1 MTKAKRCLP
10 VTLAFLFA
18 GCNAITGLDKDYTE
32 VDCEGGSCGD
42 GSVAE
47 SSTNDVT
54 NGHDGSEGSTPADAH
69 EGSTAEGAPPGD
81 APFDVSETGPATEG
95 GLDAEEGG
103 GAEGGL
109 DAEGLDAET
118 GADAEGG
125 PSAEGG
131 DASDASQCLAP
142 SMICGGVCAACTTP
156 ANATPTCSGTTCT
169 FTCDATFTTCGSSCA
184 DLQTDASN
192 CGWCGHACGTG
203 STCSGGT
210 CSPVTVCTQP
220 GTGGN
225 LNIAVQRP
233 GGSVL
238 YWDYFSG
245 TSCLGTCTWDVLSC
259 PTDQAGATPTVVT
272 GGGKHPSEG
281 LWPNGKGSFDYE
293 LGTIPTEMGSG
304 GIFRYVSGNTT
315 LLTSIDNLTWT
326 TDFSSGH
333 VFYPDPATPAQL
345 DEIVPEVLTDA
356 GAAEERTCINSLN
369 TLGDWDAAEG
379 VIFAVDSTSEQVFRY
394 ADNLSSTFCTSKTQ
408 VASGVSNETVLVAD
422 SDGAH
427 FYFADDNGVHACAA
441 AGTGCQTLATGQGAV
456 TQLVYD
462 ATNVYWTGTTGLVE
476 CAKAGC
482 SSAPRVLAN
491 NLPTADPIDVDV
503 AAGGTRVYYV
513 QGLSVYSLPK

>member
-1 MTKAKRCLP
+1 MTKAMRCLP
-10 VTLAFLFA
+10 LTLAFLFA

-32 VDCEGGSCGD
+32 VDCDGGTCGD
-42 GSVAE
+42 GSIAE

-54 NGHDGSEGSTPADAH
+54 TGHDGSEGSTGDAH
-69 EGSTAEGAPPGD
+69 EGSTADAPPSD
-81 APFDVSETGPATEG
+81 SPVDTSDTGPAGEG
-95 GLDAEEGG
+95 GLDAE
-103 GAEGGL
+103 AGL
-109 DAEGLDAET
+109 DAEGGVDAEA
-118 GADAEGG
+118 GPDAEGG
-125 PSAEGG
+125 SLSEGG
-131 DASDASQCLAP
+131 DASPCLSP
-142 SMICGGVCAACTTP
+142 SMVCGGVCATCTTP

-169 FTCDATFTTCGSSCA
+169 FTCDATFTQCGTSCA
-184 DLQTDASN
+184 DLQTDASD
-192 CGWCGHACGTG
+192 CGWCGHACGAG

-220 GTGGN
+220 GTGSN
-225 LNIAVQRP
+225 LNVAVQRP
-233 GGSVL
+233 GGAVL
-238 YWDYFSG
+238 YWDYFSD
-245 TSCLGTCTWDVLSC
+245 TTCLGTCTWDVLSC

-272 GGGKHPSEG
+272 SGGKHPSEG

-315 LLTSIDNLTWT
+315 LLTSTDNLTWK

-333 VFYPDPATPAQL
+333 LFYPDPATPAQL

-369 TLGDWDAAEG
+369 TLGDWDAAQG
-379 VIFAVDSTSEQVFRY
+379 TVFAVDSTTEQIFRY
-394 ADNLSSTFCTSKTQ
+394 ADTLASGFCSSKTQ
-408 VASGVSNETVLVAD
+408 VASGVSSETVLVAD
-422 SDGAH
+422 SDGTH
-427 FYFADDNGVHACAA
+427 FYFADANGVHACAA

-482 SSAPRVLAN
+482 SSAPHLLAG
-491 NLPTADPIDVDV
+491 NLPTTDAIDVD
-503 AAGGTRVYYV
+503 
-513 QGLSVYSLPK
+513 